1 MWCNAIARQM
11 GRHAIHTFIN
21 HLFIIANEFVHR
33 QWITIIINDSS
44 ANHVIVKSGFTK
56 DHYSCIHSG
65 VMAHFVVQC
74 GITRGGIVEQ
84 PWTNKGVAT
93 KVAHPIFVYPSF
105 YIRCFVLEKK
115 WTNTHQRQD
124 SRRQPRIERRK
135 HDIEYYLKFISRS
148 FDYRVKT
155 IKNNLLCGFVTE

>member
-1 MWCNAIARQM
+1 M
-11 GRHAIHTFIN
+11 GMHAIHTFIN
-21 HLFIIANEFVHR
+21 HLFIVANDFVHR
-33 QWITIIINDSS
+33 QWIIIIIIIIINDSS
-44 ANHVIVKSGFTK
+44 THHVTVKSGFTK
-56 DHYSCIHSG
+56 DHYNCIHFG

-93 KVAHPIFVYPSF
+93 KVAQPIFVYPSF
-105 YIRCFVLEKK
+105 YIRCFVLENK